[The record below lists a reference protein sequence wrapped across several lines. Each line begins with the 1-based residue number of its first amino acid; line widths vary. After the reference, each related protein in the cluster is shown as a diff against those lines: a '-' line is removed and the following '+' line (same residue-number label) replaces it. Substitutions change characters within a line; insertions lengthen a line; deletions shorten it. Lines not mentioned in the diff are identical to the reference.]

1 MILAGALLL
10 ASINVEIDLGAL
22 FKRPKAVQATTVT
35 CSIATVGYRFSGQA
49 GQEFRYAGVNYK
61 VPAEGSIELIATPRR
76 TTYAFRGRSLPLEVW
91 PYNQFGFREVPLPA
105 PTAVPLLSPAN

>member
-1 MILAGALLL
+1 MILASALLL

-22 FKRPKAVQATTVT
+22 FNRAKAVQETTVS
-35 CSIATVGYRFSGQA
+35 CGIATVGYRFSGQA

-61 VPAEGSIELIATPRR
+61 VPAEGWIELIASRRR
-76 TTYAFRGRSLPLEVW
+76 TTYAFAGRSLPLEVW

-105 PTAVPLLSPAN
+105 PTAVLRPSATN